1 MEEDIKDVSEAKEEV
16 MNEDSLVHFE
26 FGDLYI
32 KCSCGHEE
40 KFIPGIEGIQVVL
53 PATNK
58 HNLKIVCSKCKHKLS
73 LFFKESENIEEL
85 RKEKEDRQKAFDE
98 ANKPNEVKTDESGN
112 IE

>member
-58 HNLKIVCSKCKHKLS
+58 HNLKIVCSKCG
-73 LFFKESENIEEL
+73 
-85 RKEKEDRQKAFDE
+85 KATRVGYEIIDKKKYRVCKKCG
-98 ANKPNEVKTDESGN
+98 AK
-112 IE
+112 I